1 MAVVDAAISEQGRA
15 DAAMTASRL
24 EVAFDA
30 ADRFIASLSRTEV
43 VRAAQ
48 AGVDR
53 GRVFMQIVKALVDQA
68 LRPGVDLSRAQAEEA
83 IAEAQLIRTQQN
95 QALARIELARSLGN
109 ARLTVVPQPGPLA
122 GTPPVHPPAGTGRP
136 HPALVE
142 AEAAVTAAQK
152 RQEAAGLEYLP
163 RVELVGALWA
173 RGSGYFTQ
181 SDGSPPPAHGLL
193 PDTPNWA
200 AGVAFTWP
208 ILEVIGARA
217 RSRAEAANVQLATAR
232 QEQLG
237 QLIDAQLLSAAAIVD
252 AAQRIAAQTPVA
264 VNAARAAET
273 QATARYRSG
282 LATVLEVAEAE
293 RLLTDAEIQD
303 AEARLGIWSALLLA
317 SRAAGDLGPFLS
329 AVAPG
334 GH

>member
-1 MAVVDAAISEQGRA
+1 V
-15 DAAMTASRL
+15 
-24 EVAFDA
+24 
-30 ADRFIASLSRTEV
+30 
-43 VRAAQ
+43 
-48 AGVDR
+48 
-53 GRVFMQIVKALVDQA
+53 
-68 LRPGVDLSRAQAEEA
+68 
-83 IAEAQLIRTQQN
+83 
-95 QALARIELARSLGN
+95 
-109 ARLTVVPQPGPLA
+109 
-122 GTPPVHPPAGTGRP
+122 
-136 HPALVE
+136 
-142 AEAAVTAAQK
+142 
-152 RQEAAGLEYLP
+152 
-163 RVELVGALWA
+163 
-173 RGSGYFTQ
+173 
-181 SDGSPPPAHGLL
+181 

-237 QLIDAQLLSAAAIVD
+237 QLIDAQLLSAATIVD
-252 AAQRIAAQTPVA
+252 AARQIAAQTPVA